1 MKKVSIVVL
10 VLIGVLAINW
20 NSVKADDEA
29 SFEEDRSKALDF
41 LRRSIFHP
49 TKTKCE
55 EQKREA
61 KEDYEERCEPS
72 NPIYR
77 NKGTQRNCPDLNAWE
92 AFKNYEINDGLPTLD
107 DLKPN
112 IKLPKLPKLP
122 TADEVKDR
130 VYNKVTGLKRRAILF
145 HPGATKCEEQK
156 REAREDYEERCEPSF
171 PLHRNTGTNR
181 FCPDI
186 NDWKEFDLYE
196 IGNGYSSHDS
206 NSATS
211 YVDRNQNTNNR
222 NGDTRNR
229 PPPIVPNRNDDYED

>member
-49 TKTKCE
+49 TLTKCE

-77 NKGTQRNCPDLNAWE
+77 NKGTQRNCPDLNAWD

-122 TADEVKDR
+122 TAD
-130 VYNKVTGLKRRAILF
+130 
-145 HPGATKCEEQK
+145 
-156 REAREDYEERCEPSF
+156 EERCEPSF